1 MSALPGDDV
10 SGSLEPMNAPFA
22 MRDNAGA
29 PVDGEALIVAPSL
42 ERRRLQSYLAL
53 MLGDIAGLVA
63 GFGLAGYLFT
73 GRSGVHGALM
83 QVQLILPVF
92 LTIALYNGSYSVAA
106 LRDSWIGIFR
116 AHAALLLSVAAVVFI
131 AFFAKASSDFS
142 RLGFSSG
149 TICSILLLLWMR
161 LQMRGFIVQRCGA
174 NPYNQLVVDDGGPRV
189 DIPGAIRISA
199 SAMGLRAN
207 LNDPHALDRFGLVL
221 RNIDRVIVSCPA
233 ARRADWAL
241 MLKGANVDG
250 EVLDDEVARL
260 GAQGARVS
268 NGHGLLLVSAGPLGL
283 RDRIIKRLLD
293 ASAAGL
299 AIFFLSPLL
308 IAVAV
313 AIKLQD
319 RGPVFFVQRRM
330 GRGNRFFNMYKF
342 RSMTVA
348 LGDKDG
354 NVSASKDDQR
364 VTRVGKFIR
373 STSIDEL
380 PQLFNVLLGDMSLVG
395 PRPHAIGSQAGSK
408 LFWEV
413 DLRYWQRHSLK
424 PGLSGL
430 AQVRGFR
437 GATEK
442 ESDLVSR
449 LQSDLEYLE
458 GWTVL
463 RDMKIIFL
471 TLRVLVHD
479 KAF

>member
-1 MSALPGDDV
+1 
-10 SGSLEPMNAPFA
+10 MNAPFA
-22 MRDNAGA
+22 VRPLAGIDTA
-29 PVDGEALIVAPSL
+29 ADELVVAPSL
-42 ERRRLQSYLAL
+42 ERRRLQCYLAL
-53 MLGDIAGLVA
+53 MVGDIVSIFA
-63 GFGLAGYLFT
+63 GFGLAGYLF
-73 GRSGVHGALM
+73 SGMVGLSDALG
-83 QVQLILPVF
+83 QSELLLPVF

-106 LRDSWIGIFR
+106 LRDSWVGIFR
-116 AHAALLLSVAAVVFI
+116 SQAALLLSVAAVVFI

-149 TICSILLLLWMR
+149 TICTILLLLWMR
-161 LQMRGFIVQRCGA
+161 LQMRSFTQFRCGS
-174 NPYNQLVVDDGGPRV
+174 NPYNELVIDDGGPRV
-189 DIPGAIRISA
+189 DIPGAIRVSA
-199 SAMGLRAN
+199 NAMGLKPN
-207 LNDPHALDRFGLVL
+207 LNDPHMLDRIGLAL

-233 ARRADWAL
+233 ARRADWAM

-260 GAQGARVS
+260 GAQGARVHS
-268 NGHGLLLVSAGPLGL
+268 GHGLLLVSAGPLGL

-293 ASAAGL
+293 VSFAGT
-299 AIFFLSPLL
+299 AILMLSPLL
-308 IAVAV
+308 LAVAA

-348 LGDKDG
+348 LCDSEG
-354 NVSASKDDQR
+354 NVSASKGDQR
-364 VTRVGKFIR
+364 ITRVGRFIR

-458 GWTVL
+458 GWTIL
-463 RDMKIIFL
+463 RDIKIIFL

-479 KAF
+479 RAF

>member
-1 MSALPGDDV
+1 MAAHRDDAET
-10 SGSLEPMNAPFA
+10 GSRKPMNAPFA
-22 MRDNAGA
+22 MRQVRDART
-29 PVDGEALIVAPSL
+29 GEELVVASSL
-42 ERRRLQSYLAL
+42 ERRRLQCYVML
-53 MLGDIAGLVA
+53 MLGDVAALLA
-63 GFGLAGYLFT
+63 GFSLAGYLLA
-73 GRSGVHGALM
+73 GREGWSSALM
-83 QVQLILPVF
+83 QVQITLPVF

-106 LRDSWIGIFR
+106 LLDSWSGIFR
-116 AHAALLLSVAAVVFI
+116 SQGALLISVAVVVFI

-142 RLGFSSG
+142 RLGFSTG
-149 TICSILLLLWMR
+149 TICTILALLWVR
-161 LQMRGFIVQRCGA
+161 LQMRGFTLQRCGA
-174 NPYNQLVVDDGGPRV
+174 NPYNELVIDDGGPRV
-189 DIPGAIRISA
+189 DIDGAIRISA

-207 LNDPHALDRFGLVL
+207 LNDPHAMDRFGMVL

-233 ARRADWAL
+233 ARRADWAM

-260 GAQGARVS
+260 GAQGARVKG
-268 NGHGLLLVSAGPLGL
+268 GHGLLLVSAGPLGL
-283 RDRIIKRLLD
+283 RDRIVKRLLD

-308 IAVAV
+308 VAVAI

-319 RGPVFFVQRRM
+319 RGPVLFVQRRM

-348 LGDKDG
+348 LCDSEG
-354 NVSASKDDQR
+354 NVSASKGDQR
-364 VTRVGKFIR
+364 ITRVGKFIR

-413 DLRYWQRHSLK
+413 DMRYWQRHSLK

-458 GWTVL
+458 GWTIL
-463 RDMKIIFL
+463 RDLKIVFL

>member
-1 MSALPGDDV
+1 
-10 SGSLEPMNAPFA
+10 MNAPFA
-22 MRDNAGA
+22 VQHNAQPHVEG
-29 PVDGEALIVAPSL
+29 DDLIVAPSL
-42 ERRRLQSYLAL
+42 ERRRLQCYLAL
-53 MLGDIAGLVA
+53 MLGDVVAMIAG
-63 GFGLAGYLFT
+63 FSLAGYLFS
-73 GRSGVHGALM
+73 GREGLFDALT
-83 QVQLILPVF
+83 QVQMILPVF
-92 LTIALYNGSYSVAA
+92 LTVALYNGSYSVTA
-106 LRDSWIGIFR
+106 LRDSWVGIFR
-116 AHAALLLSVAAVVFI
+116 SQGALLLSVAAVVFI

-149 TICSILLLLWMR
+149 TVCTILTLLWVR
-161 LQMRGFIVQRCGA
+161 LQMRAFTFRRCGA
-174 NPYNQLVVDDGGPRV
+174 NPYNQLVLDDGGPRV
-189 DIPGAIRISA
+189 DIPGAIRVSA

-233 ARRADWAL
+233 ARRADWAM

-268 NGHGLLLVSAGPLGL
+268 GGYGLLLVSAGPLGL

-308 IAVAV
+308 VAVAL

-348 LGDKDG
+348 LCDSDG
-354 NVSASKDDQR
+354 NVSASKEDQR
-364 VTRVGKFIR
+364 ITRVGKFIR

-408 LFWEV
+408 LFWEI

-442 ESDLVSR
+442 EADLTDR

-458 GWTVL
+458 GWTIL
-463 RDMKIIFL
+463 RDVKIIFL